1 MRELR
6 AGKANKNRDVA
17 ELDPH
22 WVLGVKPD
30 LTLQLCEFKAQAQA
44 EPAPAGCAA
53 LPKLPTVSGLQ
64 FFGVI

>member
-1 MRELR
+1 MAPAFRLIPGSVDRSISPAPILQMRELR

-30 LTLQLCEFKAQAQA
+30 LTLQLC
-44 EPAPAGCAA
+44 
-53 LPKLPTVSGLQ
+53 
-64 FFGVI
+64 